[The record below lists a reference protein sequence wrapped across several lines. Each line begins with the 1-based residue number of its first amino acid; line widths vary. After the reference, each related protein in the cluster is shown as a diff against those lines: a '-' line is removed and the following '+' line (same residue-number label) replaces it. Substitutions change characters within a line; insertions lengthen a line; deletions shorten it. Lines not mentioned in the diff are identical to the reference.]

1 MEDDMEELIK
11 TLTGI
16 RVELEESVAPADWP
30 QGADREVY
38 LLSDVCRAMGLDL
51 EAILGSKALAFLQ
64 MDSGA
69 LEPAV
74 A

>member
-1 MEDDMEELIK
+1 MEELIK

-16 RVELEESVAPADWP
+16 RMELEESVAPAEWP

-38 LLSDVCRAMGLDL
+38 LLSDVCQAMGLDR
-51 EAILGSKALAFLQ
+51 EAILGGRALSFLQ
-64 MDSGA
+64 KDSGE